1 MIQKIKGEIRY
12 FNEMPRDMRIL
23 LMTNMIY
30 ALVLPVIEIFVS
42 AYIMRSL
49 DSSSAVILYQ
59 LTVFTGIPITFVLNG
74 YLLRKFSVKGLYSLG
89 MMLSGISISA
99 MMFLKDITF
108 VEVGV
113 SGLLM
118 GISYGFFWSNRDF
131 LAIETTEDNNRNYYY
146 GLETFFYTITGIAVP
161 AVIGFLFVLTSNYQF
176 FEGDPTAVYRV
187 ITVAVFLLTVL
198 SSIVIHRGTFKNPK
212 VDRILYFS
220 FDKLWR
226 KLLVLSSLK
235 GLTQGYLVTVP
246 AILILRLV
254 GDEGTLSSVQSVSG
268 IITAIVL
275 YVLGRVSKPKHRIY
289 IFSLGYVIFFIG
301 ALTHGLLFSSLG
313 VIVFIMCKVLY
324 QPLHDIAYFPIQM
337 KVINYLSD
345 LTKRSEFS
353 YIVNHEF
360 GLYVG
365 RFLGLSLF
373 IVLDYYIS
381 ESFAIRY
388 SLVVIGIIQM
398 LSIPLAR
405 KIIQESKHEKA

>member
-1 MIQKIKGEIRY
+1 MIKKIQGEIRF

-30 ALVLPVIEIFVS
+30 ALVLPIIEIFVS

-49 DSSSAVILYQ
+49 NSSSAVILYQ
-59 LTVFTGIPITFVLNG
+59 ITVFTGIPITFVLNG
-74 YLLRKFSVKGLYSLG
+74 FLLRKFSVKGLYSLG
-89 MMLSGISISA
+89 MILSGISISV

-108 VEVGV
+108 VEVGI

-161 AVIGFLFVLTSNYQF
+161 AVIGFLFVLTSSYNLF
-176 FEGDPTAVYRV
+176 DGDATAVYRV
-187 ITVAVFLLTVL
+187 ITIAVFLLTVL
-198 SSIVIHRGTFKNPK
+198 SSIVIHRGSFKNPK
-212 VDRILYFS
+212 VDRIIYFR

-226 KLLVLSSLK
+226 KLLVLASLK
-235 GLTQGYLVTVP
+235 GMTQGYLVTVP

-254 GDEGTLSSVQSVSG
+254 GDESTLSSVQSISG
-268 IITAIVL
+268 IVTAIVL
-275 YVLGRVSKPKHRIY
+275 YVLGRISKPQHRIY
-289 IFSLGYVIFFIG
+289 IFSLGYVIFFVG
-301 ALTHGLLFSSLG
+301 ALTHSLLFSSFG
-313 VIVFIMCKVLY
+313 VIVFVMCKVLY

-337 KVINYLSD
+337 KVINYLSE

-398 LSIPLAR
+398 LSIPLA
-405 KIIQESKHEKA
+405 KTIIQESKHEKA

>member
-1 MIQKIKGEIRY
+1 MINKIKGEIRF

-23 LMTNMIY
+23 LLTNLIY

-49 DSSSAVILYQ
+49 NSSTAVILYQ
-59 LTVFTGIPITFVLNG
+59 MTVFTGIPITFILNG
-74 YLLRKFSVKGLYSLG
+74 FLLRRFSVKGLYSLG
-89 MMLSGISISA
+89 MILSGISISA
-99 MMFLKDITF
+99 MMFLDDITMF
-108 VEVGV
+108 EVGV

-131 LAIETTEDNNRNYYY
+131 LAIETTEDSNRNYYY
-146 GLETFFYTITGIAVP
+146 GLETFFYTITGITVP
-161 AVIGFLFVLTSNYQF
+161 AAIGSLFVINANTHLF
-176 FEGDPTAVYRV
+176 GEDPTSVYRV
-187 ITVAVFLLTVL
+187 ITMAVFLLTVI
-198 SSIVIHRGTFKNPK
+198 SSIVIHRGDFKNPK
-212 VDRILYFS
+212 VDRIIYFK
-220 FDKLWR
+220 FNQLWR

-254 GDEGTLSSVQSVSG
+254 GEEGALSSVQSISG
-268 IITAIVL
+268 VVTAIVL
-275 YVLGRVSKPKHRIY
+275 YILGRISKPQHRIY

-301 ALTHGLLFSSLG
+301 ALTHGLLFSSFG

-345 LTKRSEFS
+345 LTHRSEFS

-365 RFLGLSLF
+365 RFLGLTLF
-373 IVLDYYIS
+373 IVLDYFIS

-388 SLVVIGIIQM
+388 SIVVIGIIQM
-398 LSIPLAR
+398 LSIPLAK